1 MDKRNKILI
10 VDDSE
15 INRSLL
21 ADMLSGEYSLMEASD
36 GLEAVALISQ
46 HHTELSMVL
55 LDIVMPEMDGFEVL
69 ASMNGAGLLE
79 HLPVIMISA
88 ETSAAY
94 IDHAYELGAAEYIS
108 RPFDEQTVKRR
119 VKNTITLYSKQK
131 SLENLVTEQILEKEK
146 SNQVM
151 IEILSHIVEFRNGES
166 GLHVLHI
173 RIITEALLKQLAK
186 RTSRYNLTARQI
198 NLISNAS
205 ALHDIGKISIP
216 EAILNKP
223 GRLTPEEYEVIK
235 THSVIGAEML
245 ENVPYYQDEELVR
258 MARDIC
264 RWHHERYDGGGYP
277 DGLKGDDIPVSA
289 QVVALADVYDAL
301 TSRRV
306 YKPAYSHD
314 EALRM
319 ILDGECG
326 AFGPLL
332 LECLCSE
339 KPFLEKELQVRS
351 AGGISKMELQN
362 MTRSLIQNSN
372 ASNRT
377 LALLEQ
383 ERTKYQFFAS
393 MSKEIQFEYSRSS
406 DVLTLSEWGAAQL
419 GVSTVIVHPVE
430 NREVL
435 RIFAKKDYMD
445 LLLHL
450 NEARPEDPIVTC
462 TYRIN
467 MQGTPRWCKV
477 VARPLW
483 VMEETDELTG
493 MIGKLIDI
501 HEEHIELDRL
511 KQIAR
516 FDSLTGLYNRAYACK
531 AIEEALLGNRAGNRR
546 FALLLLDLDYFKNAN
561 DQYGHQFGDKVLEEV
576 AGKVRGSVRSND
588 ICARIGGDEFL
599 IFMEYKD
606 NIALLVERV
615 YRAIGGQYHNFRI
628 AASMGVAL
636 SPENGMEYD
645 QLFLHADKALYA
657 AKKNGRHHYCFY
669 DDTMQELLSVL
680 SRVEEGT
687 EKTTEKTRY

>member
-1 MDKRNKILI
+1 MDKSNKILI

-21 ADMLSGEYSLMEASD
+21 ADMLSADYSLLEASN
-36 GLEAVALISQ
+36 GLEAMVLINQYHS
-46 HHTELSMVL
+46 ELSMVL

-79 HLPVIMISA
+79 RLPVIMISA
-88 ETSAAY
+88 ETSSAY

-131 SLENLVTEQILEKEK
+131 TLENLVTEQILEKEK
-146 SNQVM
+146 SNLVM

-186 RTSRYNLTARQI
+186 RTNRYNLNAKQI
-198 NLISNAS
+198 NLISNVS

-216 EAILNKP
+216 EEILNKP
-223 GRLTPEEYEVIK
+223 GRLTPEEYEIIK

-264 RWHHERYDGGGYP
+264 RWHHERYDGSGYP
-277 DGLKGDDIPVSA
+277 DGLKGDDIPISA

-306 YKPAYSHD
+306 YKPAYSHE

-319 ILDGECG
+319 IMDGECG
-326 AFGPLL
+326 AFSPLL
-332 LECLCSE
+332 LECLCSV
-339 KPFLEKELQVRS
+339 KLYLERELHVRS
-351 AGGISKMELQN
+351 AEGISKMELQD
-362 MTRSLIQNSN
+362 MTRSLIQSSN

-393 MSKEIQFEYSRSS
+393 MSKEIQFEYSGSS
-406 DVLTLSEWGAAQL
+406 DVLTVSDWGAEQL
-419 GVSTVIVHPVE
+419 GVSSVLVHPGRNKEIYKIFTREDFVDLR
-430 NREVL
+430 NRL
-435 RIFAKKDYMD
+435 SSAK
-445 LLLHL
+445 
-450 NEARPEDPIVTC
+450 PEDPIVTC

-467 MQGTPRWCKV
+467 VQGSPRWCKV
-477 VARPLW
+477 IARPLW
-483 VMEETDELTG
+483 VMEETNELTG

-516 FDSLTGLYNRAYACK
+516 YDSLTGLYNRAYACK
-531 AIEEALLGNRAGNRR
+531 AIEEALKESRAENKK

-561 DQYGHQFGDKVLEEV
+561 DQYGHQFGDRVLEEV
-576 AGKVRGSVRSND
+576 AIKVRNSVRAND

-606 NIALLVERV
+606 NIELLVDRV
-615 YRAIGGQYHNFRI
+615 YQAIGGRYENFVI

-636 SPENGMEYD
+636 APENGMGYD
-645 QLFLHADKALYA
+645 LLFLHADKALYA
-657 AKKNGRHHYCFY
+657 AKKNGRSHYCFY
-669 DDTMQELLSVL
+669 DDSMQDLLSVL
-680 SRVEEGT
+680 SRVDDVDSGAG
-687 EKTTEKTRY
+687 RR